1 MNLEGT
7 AKSVPSFLCGT
18 QAALILSCTGSLLV
32 LFDILKHFVYSI
44 ILLNFL
50 SRRIFT
56 AYLLRLICRIRD
68 VIIRPFLLL
77 QFHVICG
84 YNPFRITY
92 AVFSL
97 LCCLIFFCWW
107 FLGFFW
113 CFTCYTLQF
122 HRKAAFQSKLK
133 SLTRLHVNCCC
144 ASLSHNHNV
153 FNYSI
158 TSVEFR
164 AEHHRQWQSREIWY

>member
-1 MNLEGT
+1 MSKIIWTPRMNLEGT

-97 LCCLIFFCWW
+97 LCCLIFFLLVISGV
-107 FLGFFW
+107 FLMLHLLYPIVSQKGCISKQAEKPDKTAW
-113 CFTCYTLQF
+113 ELLLCITKPQPQCF
-122 HRKAAFQSKLK
+122 
-133 SLTRLHVNCCC
+133 
-144 ASLSHNHNV
+144 
-153 FNYSI
+153 
-158 TSVEFR
+158 
-164 AEHHRQWQSREIWY
+164 